1 MITTPSTEQNTE
13 NAVDTQDAEQVA
25 SIKLD
30 DVTGGWGWYGPGPGY
45 GYGAPWGGPPAFY
58 GGPSPYNP
66 YAADRRAAWYA
77 AHTPPPPR
85 YAGWWY

>member
-1 MITTPSTEQNTE
+1 MPTNDQNTE
-13 NAVDTQDAEQVA
+13 AAVDNQETEQVA

-45 GYGAPWGGPPAFY
+45 GAPWGGPPAFY
-58 GGPSPYNP
+58 GGPGAYNP

-77 AHTPPPPR
+77 AHTPPPAR

>member
-1 MITTPSTEQNTE
+1 MITTANNDQNTE
-13 NAVDTQDAEQVA
+13 AAVDNQDAEQVA

-45 GYGAPWGGPPAFY
+45 GYGAPWGGPGPY
-58 GGPSPYNP
+58 GAPYNP
-66 YAADRRAAWYA
+66 YAAPAFDRRAAWYA
-77 AHTPPPPR
+77 AHTPPAPR